1 MESKMIQDGAP
12 SRRRQKGDQ
21 VASIMSANFL
31 DYEPISNISVVD
43 KRSLVRHEFDQQQYG
58 PGETMQIRLGAGDAF
73 TYGPNC
79 YIALDLV
86 VTTGAAQTAGF
97 GQGSALNLFNTTE
110 LKSMAGQEIDR
121 LEEIGLYHA
130 KKQRYTKDPQ
140 YFSSGAGALLRY
152 ESGDNAFANG
162 STTRIIVPCRDLL
175 GIYGYPGLLP
185 GQGLL
190 AGGVL
195 RLTLAAQDVPLLFSG
210 DDAANTWQI
219 RNPVLVCDELVLSDA
234 FAKRIQIMS
243 ARKGPGLSLMWE
255 SHYHSATSTNAT
267 SVELQMANAVS
278 RATEAFA
285 CVRTTAN
292 ITAIDADSFAS
303 KGDTTTA
310 YQFKLGSLRFPDQRV
325 TWAGTRAD
333 EAFANSLIAFN
344 SYEKPCGVSV
354 AEFVAAVGRQVFAT
368 SFERH
373 HVLQLSGIGVNGSRL
388 LRVNLT
394 KAGNDETVDLFMSYV
409 RFCSV
414 HLDSQTVST

>member
-1 MESKMIQDGAP
+1 
-12 SRRRQKGDQ
+12 
-21 VASIMSANFL
+21 
-31 DYEPISNISVVD
+31 
-43 KRSLVRHEFDQQQYG
+43 
-58 PGETMQIRLGAGDAF
+58 
-73 TYGPNC
+73 
-79 YIALDLV
+79 
-86 VTTGAAQTAGF
+86 
-97 GQGSALNLFNTTE
+97 
-110 LKSMAGQEIDR
+110 MAGQEIDR
-121 LEEIGLYHA
+121 LEEVGLYHS
-130 KKQRYTKDPQ
+130 KKQFYTKDPQ

-152 ESGDNAFANG
+152 ASGNNAFVNG
-162 STTRIIVPCRDLL
+162 STTRIVVPCRDLL
-175 GIYGYPGLLP
+175 GIYAYPGLLP

-195 RLTLAAQDVPLLFSG
+195 RLTLASEEVPLEFSG

-219 RNPVLVCDELVLSDA
+219 RNPILVCDELVLSDA

-255 SHYHSATSTNAT
+255 SHYHSATSTGAT

-292 ITAIDADSFAS
+292 VTAIDEDSFAS
-303 KGDTTTA
+303 KGDSATA

-325 TWAGTRAD
+325 TWTATRAD
-333 EAFANSLIAFN
+333 EAFVNSLIAFN
-344 SYEKPCGVSV
+344 SYDKPCGVDR
-354 AEFVAAVGRQVFAT
+354 AQFTDAVGRQVFAT

-373 HVLQLSGIGVNGSRL
+373 HILQLSGIGVNGSRL

-394 KAGNDETVDLFMSYV
+394 KAGNNETIDLFMSYV

-414 HLDSQTVST
+414 HLDTQTVST